1 MGIPGYVVSVAADG
15 AQTFRVSAEAY
26 DGHVGRYGQE
36 LARELIGVAGVINGM
51 AVLDVGCGT
60 GLLTAE
66 LADIVGVTGRVAAID
81 PSAPFAQACHAR
93 VPTADV
99 REGRAESLPFN
110 DGVFDAALAQLV
122 VNFMTEPAAGVREM
136 RRVTRKG
143 GVVASAVWD
152 YAGEM
157 TLLRA
162 FWDAAIAL
170 DPAATAADEGRV
182 MRYCDPDSLAEL
194 WRAAGLTDVTVHE
207 LRPSAHYDSVDALW
221 RPFTQGVAP
230 SGAYTAALPAD
241 AQAALRDEYLRRLGH
256 PTGSFTLTAR
266 AWAVRGSS

>member
-1 MGIPGYVVSVAADG
+1 
-15 AQTFRVSAEAY
+15 
-26 DGHVGRYGQE
+26 
-36 LARELIGVAGVINGM
+36 M

-66 LADIVGVTGRVAAID
+66 LVDTVGVTGRVAAVD
-81 PSAPFAQACHAR
+81 PSAPFAQACRAR

-99 REGRAESLPFN
+99 KEGRAESLPFN
-110 DGVFDAALAQLV
+110 DAEFDAALAQLV
-122 VNFMTEPAAGVREM
+122 VNFMTEAAVGVREM
-136 RRVTRKG
+136 RRITRRG

-162 FWDAAIAL
+162 FWDAAVAL
-170 DPAATAADEGRV
+170 DPDAASVDEGRI
-182 MRYCDPDSLAEL
+182 MRYCDPDSLADL
-194 WRAAGLTDVTVHE
+194 WRAEGLTGVTVHE

-221 RPFTQGVAP
+221 LPFTRGVAP

-241 AQAALRDEYLRRLGH
+241 AQAALRDEYFRRLGH

-266 AWAVRGSS
+266 AWALRGTV